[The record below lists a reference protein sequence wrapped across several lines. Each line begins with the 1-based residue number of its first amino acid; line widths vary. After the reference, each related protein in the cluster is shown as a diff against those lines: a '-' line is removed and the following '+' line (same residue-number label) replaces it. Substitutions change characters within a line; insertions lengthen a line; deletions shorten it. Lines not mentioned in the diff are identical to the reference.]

1 MSHLVTLTAIR
12 ITRLDLLQRAVAHLE
27 NAQLDLKITPTSLH
41 GTLSFGNAEADASIP
56 WLKRARTVNLS
67 YQGKG
72 PLQMS
77 GEEIVSDGSVAISYD
92 SDYRAQIERSIGV
105 NGDRLKALINREVAI
120 ESIQAVYGDQA
131 QINCY
136 EENGEPLLEAS
147 INE

>member
-12 ITRLDLLQRAVAHLE
+12 ITRLDLLKRAVARLE
-27 NAQLDLKITPTSLH
+27 NAKLDLHITPTSLY
-41 GTLSFGNAEADASIP
+41 GTLSFGPAETEPNNA
-56 WLKRARTVNLS
+56 WLRRAHTVNLS
-67 YQGKG
+67 FQGKG

-92 SDYRAQIERSIGV
+92 SDYRAQIEQKIGV

-131 QINCY
+131 QISCY

-147 INE
+147 ITE